1 MLLHMQTTPTDLIT
15 TREAA
20 DILRESIYT
29 TLRRVPAGE
38 LTPVTKLPGIR
49 GAFLFSATDVT
60 ALRAKLTTSTPA
72 DQPSPEAG
80 SAGVS
85 SLGGDAA

>member
-38 LTPVTKLPGIR
+38 LNPVTKLPGLR
-49 GAFLFSATDVT
+49 GAFLFSASEVT
-60 ALRAKLTTSTPA
+60 ALSEQLNTSTPA
-72 DQPSPEAG
+72 DQPSPEAD

-85 SLGGDAA
+85 RIRRAS